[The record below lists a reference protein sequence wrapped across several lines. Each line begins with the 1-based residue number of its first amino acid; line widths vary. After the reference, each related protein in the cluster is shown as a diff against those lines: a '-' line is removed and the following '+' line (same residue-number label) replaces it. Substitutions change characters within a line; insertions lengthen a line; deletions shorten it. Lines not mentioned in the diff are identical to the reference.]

1 MDAARIAFVFDR
13 NLDPGEIDL
22 DDENQLYDLVAGAF
36 PGLDEGQ
43 VAPRMAV
50 AKMILADDPPVMWET
65 VERLTADGVA
75 RDDIWSGLAL
85 TVLVAL
91 RDVMDGDA
99 EAMSPERLGERLAQL
114 PIPGWGDVYDVIER
128 TVGDRTDLDVD
139 ALGDVVRRQFGFGD
153 TDAGQVVL
161 DRVVD
166 DLVEVGDL
174 VLVADDVVVDPVRL
188 VAASV
193 FTHRL
198 TDDEIRN
205 DVLDL
210 GFDLAVYASLDHVH
224 LDDVDDGAV
233 AEAVMGL
240 DMADRTGP
248 GWQGPSGW
256 LDRFTPGALVA
267 VRVTPSEPGDC
278 ANRLHIEPVDD
289 AIVGGPAWSD
299 ATEGSLWVSVVEDE
313 TAESG
318 LPLGAAELVC
328 ALVVRD
334 ADVFATPG
342 PPLVERCMAAGLQ
355 IRRDA
360 VAADEV
366 AWYASARLRRTAR
379 LVDQIDDDD
388 DQLFHLLELFA
399 SLDVVAGVDPSWVDR
414 TDAGPVDDGELR
426 GILDDLDD
434 PVTMTVVAQEVFAD
448 PPVDDDLPG
457 MPGTIA
463 AATAIVDAFTR
474 VARTG
479 TEKVIA
485 HWFAAIACER
495 AGDPVTAEQHL
506 EIAHEADPTDSRPTD
521 RLAWYAFDRGEIDR
535 AETLWQRVP
544 STDTIEQDLAELVTA
559 KASAGTRP
567 GRNEPCWCGSG
578 RKYKQCHNP
587 QVSPPPLAERIGWLC
602 RKATTFLERR
612 GGRADEMVWAVAES
626 RALDPDDPD
635 SLAEAFADPIVLD
648 LVLTEGGWFERFLDE
663 RGPLLPD
670 DEALLAHSW
679 TLVDRSVFE
688 VTDVRPGEGMTLV
701 NLADSAVVDVRERTL
716 SNQVSVGMLC
726 CARVVPD
733 GVTHRFVG
741 GIFGVQ
747 VGQEAR
753 VLDLC
758 ETGDP
763 FAIARWVAD
772 SHRPPVVTT
781 REGERMVQC
790 RVVLAV
796 RDADAAR
803 RVLER
808 TYEPDD
814 SPSGGDNRWLDLV
827 DVDGTGEEF
836 IIRANLKLE
845 GDRIIVETNSEAR
858 ADRVV
863 DTLTKRLRSARVVAD
878 ERTPIDTAAMIRS
891 ARAARVAGGAGV
903 GGGTVALPKPPD
915 LDDPEM
921 LATLETIRD
930 RYERQWCDEP
940 VPALGGVTPRAAAAD
955 PTRRESLERLLRSF
969 EHSPGAEGPIG
980 PMMRPERIRELL
992 GLD

>member
-1 MDAARIAFVFDR
+1 MDAARLAFVFDDG
-13 NLDPGEIDL
+13 LDPGEIDL
-22 DDENQLYDLVAGAF
+22 DDEDQLFDLVAEAF
-36 PGLDEGQ
+36 PALDEGQ
-43 VAPRMAV
+43 VAPRVVV
-50 AKMILADDPPVMWET
+50 AKMILADDPPVVWET

-75 RDDIWSGLAL
+75 RGDIWSGLAL

-91 RDVMDGDA
+91 RDVVDGDTG
-99 EAMSPERLGERLAQL
+99 AMSPARLGERLAHL
-114 PIPGWGDVYDVIER
+114 PIPGWDDVYDVIER
-128 TVGDRTDLDVD
+128 TVGDRTVLGVD
-139 ALGDVVRRQFGFGD
+139 ALADVVRQKLGFGD
-153 TDAGQVVL
+153 TDAGQEVL

-166 DLVEVGDL
+166 DLVETGEL
-174 VLVADDVVVDPVRL
+174 VLIAGDVVVDPVRL
-188 VAASV
+188 VSRSV

-210 GFDLAVYASLDHVH
+210 GFDLAVYSSLDHVH
-224 LDDVDDGAV
+224 LDDADDGAV
-233 AEAVMGL
+233 AETMTGPV
-240 DMADRTGP
+240 MADRMGP
-248 GWQGPSGW
+248 VWQGPSGW
-256 LDRFTPGALVA
+256 LDRFTPGSLVA
-267 VRVTPSEPGDC
+267 VRITPAEPGSC
-278 ANRLHIEPVDD
+278 ANRLHIEPVDETTFSGAD
-289 AIVGGPAWSD
+289 RAD
-299 ATEGSLWVSVVEDE
+299 ATEGAVWVSVVEDE
-313 TAESG
+313 SAESG
-318 LPLGAAELVC
+318 LPVGAAELVC

-334 ADVFATPG
+334 GDVFATPG
-342 PPLVERCMAAGLQ
+342 PPLGERCTMAGLQ
-355 IRRDA
+355 VRSRA
-360 VAADEV
+360 VAAREA
-366 AWYASARLRRTAR
+366 AWYASAMLRRTGR
-379 LVDQIDDDD
+379 LAGWIDDD
-388 DQLFHLLELFA
+388 DQLFHVLDLLA
-399 SLDVVAGVDPSWVDR
+399 SLDVVAGIDPSWTDR
-414 TDAGPVDDGELR
+414 TDVGPAVDDGELR

-434 PVTMTVVAQEVFAD
+434 PVTMTAVAQEVFAD

-457 MPGTIA
+457 MPGTVG

-474 VARTG
+474 VARIG
-479 TEKVIA
+479 SEQMIA
-485 HWFAAIACER
+485 HWFAAIASER
-495 AGDPVTAEQHL
+495 AGDPLVAEQHL

-521 RLAWYAFDRGEIDR
+521 RLAWYAFDRGDIDR

-544 STDTIEQDLAELVTA
+544 RTDTIEQDLVELATA
-559 KASAGTRP
+559 RASAGTRP

-612 GGRADEMVWAVAES
+612 GGLADEMVWAVAES

-635 SLAEAFADPIVLD
+635 SLAEAFSDPIVLD

-670 DEALLAHSW
+670 DEALLARSW

-701 NLADSAVVDVRERTL
+701 NLVDGEPVEVRERTL
-716 SNQVSVGMLC
+716 SNQVSAGMLC

-733 GVTHRFVG
+733 GVTHQFVG
-741 GIFGVQ
+741 GIFGVP
-747 VGQEAR
+747 VGEEAR

-758 ETGDP
+758 DAGDP

-781 REGERMVQC
+781 REGEAMVQC
-790 RVVLAV
+790 RVVLEV
-796 RDADAAR
+796 RDAEAAR

-814 SPSGGDNRWLDLV
+814 SPSGGDNRWLELV

-836 IIRANLKLE
+836 LVRANLALE

-863 DTLTKRLRSARVVAD
+863 DTLTKRLRSARVVDD
-878 ERTPIDTAAMIRS
+878 ERTPIDTAGMIRS
-891 ARAARVAGGAGV
+891 AQAARAAGPGAGAM
-903 GGGTVALPKPPD
+903 ALPTAPD

-921 LATLETIRD
+921 LATLEAVRD

-955 PTRRESLERLLRSF
+955 PTRRESLERLLQSF

-992 GLD
+992 GLE